1 MKNSSLEGGSTID
14 LRWEGGKKT
23 LLFVCFGSK
32 QILKERK
39 REQSCA
45 DQKDIPF
52 VTVLFT

>member
-45 DQKDIPF
+45 DQKHIPF
-52 VTVLFT
+52 ATALFT